1 MAKIRTVYRHV
12 ITSMVAV
19 LTLLACA
26 PTAHAQWSGW
36 AQCRIRVEEPGR
48 YSSEE
53 TQTWIVT
60 NVRGNTPADFGTGIW
75 HASGKASVNVGA
87 TKGEW
92 AINGSRTDMTFAVV
106 ESGGTRQ
113 IQSRSGLIGQSLG
126 TAGYIEGMA
135 STFARHSDEWAFP
148 PVQGS
153 ASASTLANNMYQWP
167 NPPMT
172 WGFRPASVNPTTSVE
187 CSWDFVNS
195 STPPAMTPTLTS
207 VCVPFPRTTVRVWMF
222 DVQSAV
228 ADHPQAQVTALNC
241 YKLIG
246 GGVRSNWRVHG
257 SLLTATAPG
266 GAPSGAAPA
275 YWSGR
280 AKDHFFPDPTTI
292 SVFGIGL
299 YDAQDAWEVAHW
311 QAMSVVSSS
320 PVVQVTVPAGYA
332 MTGGGCFVEP
342 TEPGVLLEAS
352 FPVSNTTWEC
362 RARAHIAYSE
372 ARLTAYVVG
381 IRPRDSTKPL
391 PTVQITSGT
400 SVVGSHVYAFAAAA
414 AGHLITG
421 GGAAIQETYTLEA
434 STPPLLLTGQRLTG
448 SYPDFWPLF
457 PALESVFPNI
467 WRASSKDHIYPSKAS
482 VRAYAVNVKFN

>member
-1 MAKIRTVYRHV
+1 
-12 ITSMVAV
+12 
-19 LTLLACA
+19 
-26 PTAHAQWSGW
+26 
-36 AQCRIRVEEPGR
+36 
-48 YSSEE
+48 
-53 TQTWIVT
+53 
-60 NVRGNTPADFGTGIW
+60 
-75 HASGKASVNVGA
+75 
-87 TKGEW
+87 
-92 AINGSRTDMTFAVV
+92 
-106 ESGGTRQ
+106 
-113 IQSRSGLIGQSLG
+113 
-126 TAGYIEGMA
+126 
-135 STFARHSDEWAFP
+135 
-148 PVQGS
+148 
-153 ASASTLANNMYQWP
+153 
-167 NPPMT
+167 
-172 WGFRPASVNPTTSVE
+172 
-187 CSWDFVNS
+187 
-195 STPPAMTPTLTS
+195 
-207 VCVPFPRTTVRVWMF
+207 
-222 DVQSAV
+222 
-228 ADHPQAQVTALNC
+228 
-241 YKLIG
+241 
-246 GGVRSNWRVHG
+246 
-257 SLLTATAPG
+257 
-266 GAPSGAAPA
+266 
-275 YWSGR
+275 
-280 AKDHFFPDPTTI
+280 
-292 SVFGIGL
+292 
-299 YDAQDAWEVAHW
+299 
-311 QAMSVVSSS
+311 
-320 PVVQVTVPAGYA
+320 